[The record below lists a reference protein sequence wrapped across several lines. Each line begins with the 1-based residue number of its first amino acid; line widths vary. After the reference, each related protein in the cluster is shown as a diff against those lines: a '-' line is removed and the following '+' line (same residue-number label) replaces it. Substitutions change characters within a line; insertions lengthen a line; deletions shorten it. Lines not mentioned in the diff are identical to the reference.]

1 MDNSIYVAVP
11 WDTAD
16 SNGISSNS
24 GGSEAPYAVSNGD
37 HLMESPA
44 GVGGSAASS
53 SRDPTPLSN
62 PGRSH
67 FDPHTNSSAMNS
79 SNSIIDDSS
88 NTMYRRSI
96 SYTTS
101 TSAAAAI
108 AAAARSLS
116 ITVSDPQ
123 KHGEGSS
130 AFVSYLV
137 SAHTSLAGFKSTDPS
152 VRRRFQDFVLLQKM
166 LADAHPACIIP
177 PLPGKHRMEYITG
190 DRFGPEFIEKR
201 RISLQSYV
209 DRISRHPILQQSVHL
224 QRFLEVEQMTT
235 YDHPRRESHVFENIG
250 DVFLNAF
257 SKIRKPDERF
267 VEIKEA
273 VDKFEQN
280 LANVEKLHSRLIK
293 HQAGLAADYIEFG
306 SSVTS
311 LGMMETQVSQPLGD
325 FGNRTPAYSQAITE
339 KIMSEE
345 HNYVNRLSEY
355 MSYCQSVKDVL
366 KARDQKQVEHEELAN
381 WLSSHKS
388 DRERT
393 MSTGKSPGITG
404 FFKDKINDLKG
415 VDPEKARQ
423 IRLIKLDARIE
434 ELEEAVG
441 QSNVTAD
448 SFSKQV
454 VREIDAFQTLKVLD
468 FTDYLQEYINAQ
480 LIFHEKGVKFWESMI
495 PIADTVSLDESLKTS
510 SKDELT
516 A

>member
-1 MDNSIYVAVP
+1 MV
-11 WDTAD
+11 
-16 SNGISSNS
+16 
-24 GGSEAPYAVSNGD
+24 D

-108 AAAARSLS
+108 AAAARSS
-116 ITVSDPQ
+116 IHHCIRPS
-123 KHGEGSS
+123 K
-130 AFVSYLV
+130 AWRRFIRLCLV
-137 SAHTSLAGFKSTDPS
+137 SCLCPHIARWLQVDGPIRSSSLSGLCAAAEDACRCTSC
-152 VRRRFQDFVLLQKM
+152 
-166 LADAHPACIIP
+166 CIIP